1 MLIALYIVAK
11 LAFQQEKIKCSWQRL
26 LGKIPIVGY
35 LLINANAVRFSRTF
49 ALLHESGTPVLV
61 ALTNTANALN
71 YLPMQQS
78 ILIATEKVREGS
90 TTFNSLTISKC
101 LTINIIKVSLPV
113 FKDKTQLNNKNP
125 LSRLEL
131 NIQK

>member
-1 MLIALYIVAK
+1 M
-11 LAFQQEKIKCSWQRL
+11 
-26 LGKIPIVGY
+26 PIVGY